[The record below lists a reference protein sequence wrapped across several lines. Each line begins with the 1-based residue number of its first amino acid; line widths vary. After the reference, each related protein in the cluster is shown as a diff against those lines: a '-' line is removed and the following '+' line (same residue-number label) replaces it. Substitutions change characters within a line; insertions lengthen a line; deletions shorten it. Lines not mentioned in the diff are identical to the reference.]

1 VSVCAVSIV
10 LLVQFMID
18 ALLGLFLTLNDQFD
32 LSLFNAVQALGPCG
46 QFDE

>member
-1 VSVCAVSIV
+1 
-10 LLVQFMID
+10 MID

-32 LSLFNAVQALGPCG
+32 FSLFNAVQVLGPCG